1 MQLGDAYNN
10 FFKGLAKYPTA
21 RKKGRDDR
29 FSLSNDQFAIK
40 GKSIRIPN
48 LGWVRLKKLY
58 VLTAKITSATI
69 SKRGGK
75 WFVMWLLKYKKL

>member
-10 FFKGLAKYPTA
+10 FFKGSLAKYPTA

-48 LGWVRLKKLY
+48 LG
-58 VLTAKITSATI
+58 AGSA
-69 SKRGGK
+69 
-75 WFVMWLLKYKKL
+75 